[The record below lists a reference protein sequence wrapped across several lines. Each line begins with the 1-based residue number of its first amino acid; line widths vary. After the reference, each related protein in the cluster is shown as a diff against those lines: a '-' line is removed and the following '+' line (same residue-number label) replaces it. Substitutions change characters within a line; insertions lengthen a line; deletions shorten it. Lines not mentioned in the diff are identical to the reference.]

1 MLCLGPINRLGFGEQ
16 SPRQFNEN
24 ILEILIIQIRV
35 LTGQYIYVINLI
47 LFKILIVIEMV
58 IFDPSFL
65 ILHCGVFGGRGIV
78 DVLKILRDLFRT
90 SNFSFLEL

>member
-1 MLCLGPINRLGFGEQ
+1 MLCLGPINRLGFREQ

-24 ILEILIIQIRV
+24 ILEILIVQIRV

-58 IFDPSFL
+58 IFGPSFL
-65 ILHCGVFGGRGIV
+65 IAYCGVFGGRGIV